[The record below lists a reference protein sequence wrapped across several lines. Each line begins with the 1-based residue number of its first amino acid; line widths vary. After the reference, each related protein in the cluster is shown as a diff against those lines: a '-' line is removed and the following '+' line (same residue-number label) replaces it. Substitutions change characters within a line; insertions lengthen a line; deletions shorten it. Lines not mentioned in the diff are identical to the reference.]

1 MLLGFSTNSIGDVDP
16 LDAIPVLRSMG
27 YGSLA
32 ITIDHHTLD
41 PFANDLPARIARWRE
56 ALARSRMACVIET
69 GGRHLLDPVQKHEP
83 TLVTADLEARQRR
96 TDFLCR
102 AIDIAVELGATCV
115 SLWSGVVRDS
125 ADEAAIWSRLEG
137 SLAPVLDHAAA
148 RRMPLGFE
156 PEPGMAIDTLARYG
170 QLLDRMGRP
179 DHLRLTIDIGHM
191 ECMGEWPMADV
202 LRPWADRVVNV
213 HVDDMLAC
221 RHEHLP
227 LGTGDVDFPP
237 ILAALAAGGYVG
249 GLHVELPRQSHRWV
263 ETARQSA
270 AFLTPLLS
278 QLPHQLP
285 CNLRPNLSPKESSR

>member
-32 ITIDHHTLD
+32 ITLDHHTLD

-213 HVDDMLAC
+213 HVDDMLCC

>member
-1 MLLGFSTNSIGDVDP
+1 MLLGSSTNSIGDVDP
-16 LDAIPVLRSMG
+16 LDAIPLLRSMG

-32 ITIDHHTLD
+32 ITLDHHTLD
-41 PFANDLPARIARWRE
+41 PFTADLPARIARWRD
-56 ALARSRMACVIET
+56 ALAAAGMACVVET
-69 GGRHLLDPVQKHEP
+69 GARHLLDPVQKHEP
-83 TLVTADLEARQRR
+83 TLVTADREARQRR

-102 AIDIAVELGATCV
+102 AIDIAVDLGAACV

-125 ADEAAIWSRLEG
+125 ADEASIWNRLKG

-170 QLLDRMGRP
+170 QLLDRLGRP

-191 ECMGEWPMADV
+191 ECMGEWPMANV

-263 ETARQSA
+263 ETATQSA
-270 AFLTPLLS
+270 AFLAPLLS
-278 QLPHQLP
+278 QLP
-285 CNLRPNLSPKESSR
+285 CNLRPNLPPKESSR